1 MCNCKPLDQEK
12 EETLLWGSMVICIWI
27 VFCKFFSTT
36 RYFLGGK
43 KSCCLYRDFNS
54 FHDSGKRCNH
64 WILCRVLWQNH
75 ITTGV
80 WSTFFFFF
88 SSWTLDI
95 SAAFSTCNLRTSVEL
110 AFIAYG
116 YWILWCIS
124 KYLFDIWVTRRVFSL
139 CIIYLFFSLNLKT

>member
-36 RYFLGGK
+36 KYFLGGK
-43 KSCCLYRDFNS
+43 KVVVYIETSTHFMTMKEMQPLNTVQGFVAKPHYNRCLRY
-54 FHDSGKRCNH
+54 
-64 WILCRVLWQNH
+64 
-75 ITTGV
+75 
-80 WSTFFFFF
+80 FFFF